1 MNTVKK
7 DKILDILTHWINT
20 EFLTQELETRPGKPK
35 AQVFSSFEDVEKQI
49 DIISQE
55 GNNKKT
61 LITVTF
67 GRINHKLF
75 MDYFQKRHHKKLK
88 IDFAEKAYFPFGKL
102 FCLYDP
108 KEKTRTYQVQYS
120 PLIVTDWHLLN
131 RGKITDLDTSCYSKY
146 VKEHPSI
153 QLIYKAEINRIL
165 RYCKQYIGNVEE
177 NIQKQ
182 SYSIWLEKKK
192 GETCSLPPDITN
204 FYIRDLEH
212 LRLLVKEDKYGNTPY
227 EDAVLR
233 LILNESEEPN
243 GSDRINISA
252 ANQENKEKVR
262 ELFLQNMNMAH
273 APMGKW
279 ESSYRPY
286 LMQQLAVNMFCNSNT
301 PIFTVNG
308 PPGTGKTTL
317 IKEVIADVIT
327 KKVKIMC
334 DFLKAH
340 NYDPDSFFQ
349 TDNKTGRYLYE
360 SYGLNDYS
368 ILIASSTNNAVNNI
382 MSEFRDPMFMKMLG
396 KKLNIRRYQESVREI
411 LGKETKNDL
420 RPLIINYLKLYDK
433 VEQMGRELET
443 NQSAVINGILDK
455 YYNEST
461 YEEAQKSNPYVDDEF
476 DRQRMALFA
485 LARNLHKQIAKN
497 SNDVANYVGED
508 DNLNLDR
515 YFFITPVI
523 GTTFASVESMFSDS
537 FGKDQKGQY
546 GILIVDEAG
555 QVLPQNAVGAL
566 VRSRKALIVGDPK
579 QIPPVAPPAMVF
591 AYEFTRPETAKKKLY
606 TGQLT
611 ESILEDIETI
621 PSLQK
626 YADAINPYGT
636 LIDDTWVGCPL
647 VLHSRCISP
656 MFEISNEL
664 SYNDTM
670 INVTKDPSN
679 EKADEF
685 ILDKSCWIQVRGR
698 EGGGEKNHFVRKQ
711 GDVVIKMIREKCMKL
726 IDKEKECEKPD
737 EETIKALNLFVISPF
752 VSVSEGLKNYIR
764 HYIKTEEKS
773 NPENKSLALM
783 KEWLKS
789 RKTKS
794 IGTIHTFQ
802 GEQADEVIFLLGCD
816 SSSKS
821 AANWIYR
828 NMVNVAASRAKYR
841 LYIVGDMNLW
851 REKTDRKEESP
862 VNRARRIIGNGT
874 EMGLNEFNALLFNT
888 RDIRTRREERRYI
901 CPVCG
906 SDVIKRKNGWFC
918 KSYKKCRLNFSIY
931 YVDLSFTIH
940 FVNLPS
946 TTLKKLLVD
955 KEDTWFRMK
964 TEDGEAPKRVHL
976 FPGKYTDI
984 NGQKYYDSN
993 EFVEIDSDD
1002 WRPTYGSKLLLC
1014 NCSKMVQNLRK
1025 EKERD
1030 NINIGYFDIMI
1041 LDAIYTIQYSMKKNV
1056 FSSYDVLKLLSG
1068 MEKPDNKSGLRS
1080 VIDDS
1085 IKRMMNNPLYEKST
1099 NKNVLLPHLTIE
1111 AGNKTKIRYRINAE
1125 GRDGM
1130 KPLLFDFLN
1139 NPEEGMES
1147 SILKLPYPLI
1157 DGRKDGKTIFPN
1169 TEKWLKIKYY
1179 ILYRISYMYK
1189 LKTTSHIISLTNMK
1203 ETLLLDKEKYRLERK
1218 NFRDRLSDYLDFLKS
1233 ENFINP
1239 DSHMINSTSPNEG
1252 YCGVKSIVIN
1262 PVRPFP

>member
-1 MNTVKK
+1 MDTIKK

-20 EFLTQELETRPGKPK
+20 EFLTQELETRPGTPK
-35 AQVFSSFEDVEKQI
+35 VQIIKAYDEVEKEI
-49 DIISQE
+49 DSISRE
-55 GNNKKT
+55 KCNKKI

-120 PLIVTDWHLLN
+120 PLIVADWHLLN

-165 RYCKQYIGNVEE
+165 RYRKQYIGNVEE

-192 GETCSLPPDITN
+192 GETCTLPPDITN

-233 LILNESEEPN
+233 LILNESEEQD
-243 GSDRINISA
+243 GSDRINISVT
-252 ANQENKEKVR
+252 NRENKEKVR
-262 ELFLQNMNMAH
+262 ELFLQNMNMVH

-360 SYGLNDYS
+360 TYGLNDYS

-420 RPLIINYLKLYDK
+420 RPLIINFLKLYDK

-443 NQSAVINGILDK
+443 NQSTVINGILDK

-461 YEEAQKSNPYVDDEF
+461 YKDAQESNPYENDEF
-476 DRQRMALFA
+476 DRMRMDLFA
-485 LARNLHKQIAKN
+485 LARELHMQIAKK
-497 SNDVANYVGED
+497 SKSIASYVREN

-515 YFFITPVI
+515 SFFITPVI
-523 GTTFASVESMFSDS
+523 GTTFVSVESMFSDS

-555 QVLPQNAVGAL
+555 QVLPQNSVGAL
-566 VRSRKALIVGDPK
+566 VRSHKALIVGDPK

-626 YADAINPYGT
+626 YADSINPYGT
-636 LIDDTWVGCPL
+636 MIGDTWVGCPL

-656 MFEISNEL
+656 MFEISNTL
-664 SYNDTM
+664 SYEGTM
-670 INVTKDPSN
+670 IKITEEPSK

-685 ILDKSCWIQVRGR
+685 ILDKSCWIQVRGP
-698 EGGGEKNHFVRKQ
+698 EGSGEKNHFVRRQ
-711 GDVVIKMIREKCMKL
+711 GDVVIKMIREKCIKL
-726 IDKEKECEKPD
+726 NNMEKTD
-737 EETIKALNLFVISPF
+737 LNLFVISPF
-752 VSVSEGLKNYIR
+752 VTVSKGLENYISY
-764 HYIKTEEKS
+764 YIKTEEKADP
-773 NPENKSLALM
+773 NDKSLALM
-783 KEWLKS
+783 KKWLKS
-789 RKTKS
+789 KS

-816 SSSKS
+816 SSSKR

-862 VNRARRIIGNGT
+862 VNRARLIIGNK
-874 EMGLNEFNALLFNT
+874 EKLGLANINSRLSKTDTL
-888 RDIRTRREERRYI
+888 RTRRDEIRYI
-901 CPVCG
+901 CPICG
-906 SDVIKRKNGWFC
+906 SDVINRNGGWLC
-918 KSYKKCRLNFSIY
+918 ESYEKCHMNFS
-931 YVDLSFTIH
+931 VVG
-940 FVNLPS
+940 VNLPS
-946 TTLKKLLVD
+946 TTLKELLAD
-955 KEDTWFRMK
+955 KKDTWFLMNPGGK
-964 TEDGEAPKRVHL
+964 EAPRRVHL
-976 FPGKYTDI
+976 FPGKYTDT

-993 EFVEIDSDD
+993 EFVEIDSDA
-1002 WRPTYGSKLLLC
+1002 WRPAVYDSSELLFC
-1014 NCSKMVQNLRK
+1014 NCSKLVQNLRK
-1025 EKERD
+1025 GNERD
-1030 NINIGYFDIMI
+1030 DINIDYFDIMI

-1068 MEKPDNKSGLRS
+1068 MEKPDNKSGLRN

-1085 IKRMMNNPLYEKST
+1085 IRNMMNNPLYKNST
-1099 NKNVLLPHLTIE
+1099 NKNVLLPQLTIE
-1111 AGNKTKIRYRINAE
+1111 AGNKTKLRYRINAE
-1125 GRDGM
+1125 GKDGM

-1169 TEKWLKIKYY
+1169 TVKWLKIKYY
-1179 ILYRISYMYK
+1179 ILYRIAYMYK
-1189 LKTTSHIISLTNMK
+1189 LKTTSHIINTANMRK
-1203 ETLLLDKEKYRLERK
+1203 ALLLDDERSRTERK
-1218 NFRDRLSDYLDFLKS
+1218 RFRDRLTDYLEFLKS

>member
-1 MNTVKK
+1 MDTVKK

-20 EFLTQELETRPGKPK
+20 EFLTQELETRPGNPK
-35 AQVFSSFEDVEKQI
+35 EQVFSAFEDVEKQI

-55 GNNKKT
+55 ENNKKT

-120 PLIVTDWHLLN
+120 PLIVADWYLLN

-153 QLIYKAEINRIL
+153 QLIYKDEINRIL

-192 GETCSLPPDITN
+192 GETCTLPPDITN

-233 LILNESEEPN
+233 LILNESEEQD
-243 GSDRINISA
+243 GSDRINISV
-252 ANQENKEKVR
+252 ANRENKEKVR

-273 APMGKW
+273 APMGMW

-420 RPLIINYLKLYDK
+420 RLLIINYLKLYDK

-443 NQSAVINGILDK
+443 NQSTVINGILDK

-461 YEEAQKSNPYVDDEF
+461 YKDAQESNPYENDEF
-476 DRQRMALFA
+476 NKLRMALFA

-497 SNDVANYVGED
+497 SKDVANYVGED

-626 YADAINPYGT
+626 YADSINPYGT
-636 LIDDTWVGCPL
+636 MIGDTWVGCPL

-685 ILDKSCWIQVRGR
+685 ILDKSCWIQVRGP
-698 EGGGEKNHFVRKQ
+698 EGSGEQNHFVRRQ
-711 GDVVIKMIREKCMKL
+711 GDVVIKMILEKCITLNSM
-726 IDKEKECEKPD
+726 EKEE
-737 EETIKALNLFVISPF
+737 INLFVISPF
-752 VSVSEGLKNYIR
+752 VSVSEGLKNYISY
-764 HYIKTEEKS
+764 YIKTEEKADP
-773 NPENKSLALM
+773 NNKNLALM
-783 KEWLKS
+783 KKWLKS
-789 RKTKS
+789 KS

-816 SSSKS
+816 SSSKR

-862 VNRARRIIGNGT
+862 VNRARLIIGNK
-874 EMGLNEFNALLFNT
+874 EKLGLADINSQLSNT
-888 RDIRTRREERRYI
+888 DTLRTRRDKIRYI
-901 CPVCG
+901 CPICG
-906 SDVIKRKNGWFC
+906 SDVINRNGGWLC
-918 KSYKKCRLNFSIY
+918 ESYEKCHMNFS
-931 YVDLSFTIH
+931 VGG
-940 FVNLPS
+940 VNLPS
-946 TTLKKLLVD
+946 TTLKELLAD
-955 KEDTWFRMK
+955 KKDTWFLMNPGGK
-964 TEDGEAPKRVHL
+964 EAPRRVHL
-976 FPGKYTDI
+976 FPDKIYTSIDG
-984 NGQKYYDSN
+984 NKYYDNN
-993 EFVEIDSDD
+993 EFKVIESDA
-1002 WRPTYGSKLLLC
+1002 WRPAVYDSSELLFC
-1014 NCSKMVQNLRK
+1014 NCSKLVQNLRK
-1025 EKERD
+1025 GNERD
-1030 NINIGYFDIMI
+1030 DINIGYFDIMI

-1068 MEKPDNKSGLRS
+1068 MEKPDNKSGLRN
-1080 VIDDS
+1080 VIDNS
-1085 IKRMMNNPLYEKST
+1085 IRNMMNNPLYNNST

-1139 NPEEGMES
+1139 NPEEGMER

-1169 TEKWLKIKYY
+1169 TVKWLKIKYY

-1189 LKTTSHIISLTNMK
+1189 LKTTSHIINIANMK
-1203 ETLLLDKEKYRLERK
+1203 KALLLDDETSRTERK
-1218 NFRDRLSDYLDFLKS
+1218 RFRDRLTDYLEFLKS